1 MSGVELRMEKYTERI
16 IHKFISKSVPPKL
29 IGLWYEG
36 KFHTAYADESKSRCG
51 VKYNRLIRLSTKLR
65 IRSKL

>member
-1 MSGVELRMEKYTERI
+1 MEKYTERI

-51 VKYNRLIRLSTKLR
+51 VKYNRL
-65 IRSKL
+65 